1 MPPRTEA
8 SQHPTPPK
16 LLAAHSSVPEADDN
30 RTTDLLIQGLLDR
43 LPTPNVV
50 WSLDD
55 RAKWL
60 RTAVSIFGLVYKD
73 SDGDPREL
81 GVVVLGNHMDMASA
95 NITEAI
101 APGFIGP

>member
-1 MPPRTEA
+1 MDLSPPHQNRSWNAREVRSRLVPPRTEA

-16 LLAAHSSVPEADDN
+16 PLSSVLEADDN

-43 LPTPNVV
+43 LPTPNVI

-73 SDGDPREL
+73 SEGDPREL
-81 GVVVLGNHMDMASA
+81 GVVV
-95 NITEAI
+95 
-101 APGFIGP
+101 